1 MFTLTVNKR
10 KLDNELHKDL
20 DRRANMLIEELKRA
34 VEEVDAVFTG
44 RLKNSFVIR
53 RTRPL
58 ERQIISTVP
67 YAMFINDGGTL
78 KDVDISDLYRWVV
91 EKKRESEGE
100 AIQSAFRIK
109 EHLKTKGTHPR
120 KYIEK
125 AMHRFLSR
133 ELQTKWKVRYM
144 LKRDV
149 VREENLKGRSVI

>member
-53 RTRPL
+53 RTRPFK
-58 ERQIISTVP
+58 RQIVSTAP
-67 YAMFINDGGTL
+67 YAMFINDGGAL
-78 KDVDISDLYRWVV
+78 KRVNTSALYKWVI
-91 EKKRESEGE
+91 EKKGE
-100 AIQSAFRIK
+100 PEDTADVAVFLVK
-109 EHLKTKGTHPR
+109 NYLKTKGTWGR
-120 KYIEK
+120 KYIER
-125 AMHRFLSR
+125 AMYRFLSR
-133 ELQTKWKVRYM
+133 ELLTKGKVRYM

-149 VREENLKGRSVI
+149 VRERNLKSRSVI